1 MDSNLFFKKNKLK
14 VKKLFP
20 KIKINQDFYV
30 DSIKPLHLAKKKD
43 ITFFDAVKY
52 KQEELSNQVGLCITT
67 EKL

>member
-30 DSIKPLHLAKKKD
+30 DSIKPLHLAKKKTSLFSTLLN
-43 ITFFDAVKY
+43 ISMKHYQLREVYALQLK
-52 KQEELSNQVGLCITT
+52 S
-67 EKL
+67 